1 MNCQHATL
9 LIGADPFASSTELTE
24 HLQSC
29 PRCAEFQREMVGL
42 EANIRRA
49 LEVAP
54 PSMLATPPTANVA
67 SFKDAQRAAA
77 VIAGKRAPPTL
88 WRGWALAASLV
99 VAVVGLM
106 WLLRPSDTLA
116 HDVVAHVQGEPSSW
130 NSTQVVDVRAL
141 EDLLHKAGVANSSL
155 TSQQVTY
162 AQYCF
167 FRGHFVPHLVLH
179 TVQGPVT
186 VMVLPDEPVSR
197 RETFH
202 ESGYVGVI
210 VPAPHGSLA
219 VLSRGAASMDSLAQQ
234 TWFTVRKGS
243 QSPGS

>member
-9 LIGADPFASSTELTE
+9 LIGADPYTSSPELTE

-29 PRCAEFQREMVGL
+29 PHCAEFQREMLGL

-49 LEVAP
+49 LEVPP
-54 PSMLATPPTANVA
+54 PSIPATTPTANVA
-67 SFKDAQRAAA
+67 SFKDARRATAA
-77 VIAGKRAPPTL
+77 VAGKHARPTL

-99 VAVVGLM
+99 VAVVGML
-106 WLLRPSDTLA
+106 WLVRPSDTLA
-116 HDVVAHVQGEPSSW
+116 HDVVAHVQGEPNSW
-130 NSTQVVDVRAL
+130 VSTEVVDVRAL
-141 EDLLHKAGVANSSL
+141 EELLHKAGVADSSL
-155 TSQQVTY
+155 TSQHVTY

-167 FRGHFVPHLVLH
+167 FRGHFVPHLVLS
-179 TVQGPVT
+179 TAQGPVT
-186 VMVLPDEPVSR
+186 VMVLPDEHVSS

-202 ESGYVGVI
+202 ESGYAGVI

-234 TWFTVRKGS
+234 TWFTVGKRS
-243 QSPGS
+243 QP